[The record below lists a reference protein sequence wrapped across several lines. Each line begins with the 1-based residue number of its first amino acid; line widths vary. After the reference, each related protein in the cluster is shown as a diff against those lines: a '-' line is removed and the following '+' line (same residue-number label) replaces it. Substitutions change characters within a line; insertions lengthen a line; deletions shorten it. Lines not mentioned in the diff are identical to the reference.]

1 MPRTSTGA
9 GVTVTSRVL
18 SILGSFDAEHPSL
31 TLTEIA
37 QRAGLTLPTAHRLV
51 GELTAWGAL
60 RRTSRG
66 RYVIGR
72 RMWDLGLLAPVQT
85 GLREVASPFL
95 HDLYGATLA
104 TVHLAVR
111 DGARALYLDCVSGHA
126 SVPVVS
132 KAGSRLPL
140 HSTGVGKVLLA
151 HAPARLRHEVLAAP
165 LYRFTPYT
173 VIQPGRLASQLQRV
187 AHDGYATTAEEM
199 TLGAC
204 SIALPVRVAERTVA
218 SLGVVVPDLDR
229 RAVLMPAMR
238 LAAKGIARS
247 VSDQLSGP
255 QLSCGCGMG
264 WGPGSHRGGVAWA
277 CRWNPAP
284 SAAPR
289 ARCGRRTG
297 VSLVACAPWS
307 RRAALG
313 SGGRAVV
320 ARPSGRWPP
329 RPRGGGGEGA
339 ARRLGTR
346 REVLRRAVGPA
357 FDRSRP

>member
-1 MPRTSTGA
+1 RAARDSRGPRRRLKSTETSARGKVAMPRTSTGA

-18 SILGSFDAEHPSL
+18 SILGSFDAGHPSL

-72 RMWDLGLLAPVQT
+72 RMWALGLLAPVQP

-140 HSTGVGKVLLA
+140 PPPGVGRVLPA
-151 HAPARLRHEVLAAP
+151 PPPARLGHEVLAPP
-165 LYRFTPYT
+165 LPRFTPSP
-173 VIQPGRLASQLQRV
+173 VIQPGRLASQLQLV
-187 AHDGYATTAEEM
+187 AQDGYATTAEEM

-204 SIALPVRVAERTVA
+204 SIALPVR
-218 SLGVVVPDLDR
+218 
-229 RAVLMPAMR
+229 
-238 LAAKGIARS
+238 
-247 VSDQLSGP
+247 
-255 QLSCGCGMG
+255 
-264 WGPGSHRGGVAWA
+264 
-277 CRWNPAP
+277 
-284 SAAPR
+284 
-289 ARCGRRTG
+289 
-297 VSLVACAPWS
+297 
-307 RRAALG
+307 
-313 SGGRAVV
+313 
-320 ARPSGRWPP
+320 
-329 RPRGGGGEGA
+329 
-339 ARRLGTR
+339 
-346 REVLRRAVGPA
+346 
-357 FDRSRP
+357 